1 MLLIESAVTDLVL
14 LVMVTVAEGDR
25 PTVRR
30 LQTHP
35 AAGVYA
41 YMGRFGAVA

>member
-1 MLLIESAVTDLVL
+1 VFLIESAVTDLVL

-35 AAGVYA
+35 AAGVDA